1 VEGLQVRHPLYPLL
15 CILFST
21 VVLLGGLLVSRELTL
36 AYVLVALGVLYVC
49 FGYGMVMLRCL
60 VPGLVVA
67 TVIGSLTFLIAG
79 SDVKALQ
86 MAGRLLL
93 LALCTV
99 PVISISPVRLTRS
112 LTQIGCPR
120 MLTLGMLV
128 AIRFVPILLGEMR
141 RIREAMRTRGVRLLL
156 NPSCFYRAFLIPLIM
171 RLVGISELL
180 SLSIETRG
188 FDLADKGAVV
198 FRPVAFGA
206 RDVMFA
212 VATVLLVIGML
223 MVR

>member
-1 VEGLQVRHPLYPLL
+1 
-15 CILFST
+15 
-21 VVLLGGLLVSRELTL
+21 
-36 AYVLVALGVLYVC
+36 
-49 FGYGMVMLRCL
+49 
-60 VPGLVVA
+60 
-67 TVIGSLTFLIAG
+67 
-79 SDVKALQ
+79 
-86 MAGRLLL
+86 
-93 LALCTV
+93 
-99 PVISISPVRLTRS
+99 
-112 LTQIGCPR
+112 

-212 VATVLLVIGML
+212 VATVLLVVGML